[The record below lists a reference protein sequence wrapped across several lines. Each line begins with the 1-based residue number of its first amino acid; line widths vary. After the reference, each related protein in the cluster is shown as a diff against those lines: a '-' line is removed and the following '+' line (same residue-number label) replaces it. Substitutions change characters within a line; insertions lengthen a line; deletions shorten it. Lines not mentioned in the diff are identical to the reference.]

1 MADPYTVLG
10 VPRTASEAEIKKAF
24 RQLAKK
30 FHPDRA
36 KDDPKAKEKF
46 AEINQAYEILGDE
59 EKRKQFDRGE
69 IDGDGK
75 PRFQGF
81 EGFGAGGPGGF
92 GGFGGFGGGG
102 AAPDGFESYSFE
114 FGPGGRAQ
122 SRRGRPQGGTFEDFD
137 PDIFADLFGAAA
149 SRGSRRA
156 GPQPGADVRLET
168 SVTLAEAVRGSKARV
183 MMPDGR
189 EIEVSVPAGVRDGQV
204 IRLRQQGQRS
214 AAGGTPGDAFLTVHV
229 LPDERFSIEG
239 KNLRSRVPVRLD
251 EAVLGGKVRVP
262 TLEGAVE
269 MTVPPNSSSG
279 RTLRLRG
286 KGLPAADGT
295 GDQLVTLEIVLPPEA
310 DPELQELMKKWR
322 EKMGY
327 EAQ

>member
-36 KDDPKAKEKF
+36 KDDPKAKDKF

-59 EKRKQFDRGE
+59 DKRKQFDRGE

-92 GGFGGFGGGG
+92 GGFGGASGS
-102 AAPDGFESYSFE
+102 PNGFESYSFD
-114 FGPGGRAQ
+114 FSPGGRAQ
-122 SRRGRPQGGTFEDFD
+122 GRRGGRAQGGGFEDFD

-156 GPQPGADVRLET
+156 GPQPGSDVRLET
-168 SVTLAEAVRGSKARV
+168 SVTLAEAVRGSKTRV

-204 IRLRQQGQRS
+204 IRLRQQGQRA
-214 AAGGTPGDAFLTVHV
+214 AAGGVPGDAFLTVHV

-262 TLEGAVE
+262 TLEGAVD

-286 KGLPAADGT
+286 KGLPAADGQ

-310 DPELQELMKKWR
+310 DPELEELMKKWR
-322 EKMGY
+322 EKMGCDG
-327 EAQ
+327 

>member
-1 MADPYTVLG
+1 MADPYSVLG

-59 EKRKQFDRGE
+59 DKRKQFDRGE
-69 IDGDGK
+69 IDDQGK

-81 EGFGAGGPGGF
+81 EGFSGAGGPF
-92 GGFGGFGGGG
+92 GGFGG
-102 AAPDGFESYSFE
+102 ASPDGFESYSFE

-122 SRRGRPQGGTFEDFD
+122 ARRGPRGAAGGSAGFEDFD
-137 PDIFADLFGAAA
+137 PDIFADLFGAAS
-149 SRGSRRA
+149 SRARRS

-168 SVTLAEAVRGSKARV
+168 SVTLAEAVRGSKSRV
-183 MMPDGR
+183 LMPDGR
-189 EIEVSVPAGVRDGQV
+189 EMEVSIPAGVRDGQV

-214 AAGGTPGDAFLTVHV
+214 PTGGTPGDAFVTVHV
-229 LPDERFSIEG
+229 LPDERFTIEG

-262 TLEGAVE
+262 TLDGAVE
-269 MTVPPNSSSG
+269 MTVPANSSSG

-286 KGLPAADGT
+286 KGLPAADGQ
-295 GDQLVTLEIVLPPEA
+295 GDQLVTLEIVLPPDP
-310 DPELQELMKKWR
+310 DPELETLMKKWR
-322 EKMGY
+322 EKLGY
-327 EAQ
+327 SE